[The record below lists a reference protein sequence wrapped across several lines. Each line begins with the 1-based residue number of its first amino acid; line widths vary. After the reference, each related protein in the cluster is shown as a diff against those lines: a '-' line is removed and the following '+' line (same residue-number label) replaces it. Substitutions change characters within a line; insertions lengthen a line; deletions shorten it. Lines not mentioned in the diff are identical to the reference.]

1 MNPRPGKG
9 AVGGGMEPRRR
20 DLIGAGLL
28 TLFLVGAVALIFFL
42 TWQGAA

>member
-1 MNPRPGKG
+1 
-9 AVGGGMEPRRR
+9 MEPRRR

-28 TLFLVGAVALIFFL
+28 TLSLLGMVALIVIL